1 MRELR
6 DRYDDW
12 RSATP
17 SWIVA
22 SLGGLIVGA
31 LVAALLTV
39 MTGSLAI
46 GAAVGVLSGIG
57 WAGLSWHR

>member
-1 MRELR
+1 MSGLR
-6 DRYDDW
+6 DRYDD
-12 RSATP
+12 RRLATP

-31 LVAALLTV
+31 MVGALLTV

-46 GAAVGVLSGIG
+46 GATVGVLTGVG